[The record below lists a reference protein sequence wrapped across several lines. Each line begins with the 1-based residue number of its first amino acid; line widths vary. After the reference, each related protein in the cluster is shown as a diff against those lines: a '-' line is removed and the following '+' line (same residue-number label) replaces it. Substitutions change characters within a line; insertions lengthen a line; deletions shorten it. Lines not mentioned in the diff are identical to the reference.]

1 MKFVRG
7 LARNILKIFSEIE
20 GTANEHQVDA
30 ALKICLREALSDNCA
45 EFRVGDASCNRVK
58 KFMTKC
64 PETKPKRQKI
74 IVDKKK
80 EGGKTTKETK
90 PDEMTTAVTPKED
103 DKGDETENVE
113 KEE

>member
-1 MKFVRG
+1 M
-7 LARNILKIFSEIE
+7 E

-45 EFRVGDASCNRVK
+45 EFKDGDGSCNKVK

-64 PETKPKRQKI
+64 PDAKPKRQKI

-80 EGGKTTKETK
+80 EVDKTTKGTK
-90 PDEMTTAVTPKED
+90 PDEITTAETPKED
-103 DKGDETENVE
+103 GKEDETENVK